1 MKLEDIQFVA
11 TSATRK
17 WTKQRK
23 KEERESRARSYRS
36 EYVRMYAMP
45 LTDAAKKVIPEAYAK
60 VSGPRNLSAHARQI
74 FYAARPKMEEM
85 TGKKLKSEYFTQTLL
100 PQYMNRR
107 NLNWKVVYDARGH
120 LEEPH
125 TGETVPLGT
134 IDVDKYLR
142 DIRQHKV
149 EDAGNKQLKTDY
161 PTKGPTHR
169 YSAILFIEKEG
180 FHPLFEEVKLAERYD
195 IGIMSTK
202 GQSVTAAR
210 KLVDSLCHV
219 GADVPVLILH
229 DFDAYG
235 LMISKT
241 LVSVSEAAIEMDRVR
256 YEFRNRVNFI
266 DLGLRLED
274 IEKWSLESES
284 VSCKTLP
291 DDLPA
296 TDEEQE
302 FLLSGQRVEL
312 NAFTSEDF
320 ITWIESKLKEHGIKK
335 VLPDH
340 KTLQFAYRRAYMIA
354 DINHRMESVAEEARE
369 AADDAKIPKQL
380 RKLIEAELAKHP
392 EKPWDLALAEIAE
405 ERLDDSAS

>member
-1 MKLEDIQFVA
+1 MKLEDIQSIA
-11 TSATRK
+11 TSVTRK

-23 KEERESRARSYRS
+23 KEERQSRARSSRS
-36 EYVRMYAMP
+36 EYVRRYAMP
-45 LTDAAKKVIPEAYAK
+45 LTEAALQVIPEAYAK
-60 VSGPRNLSAHARQI
+60 ASSNGRLPAHARQI
-74 FYAARPKMEEM
+74 FYPARPKMEDM
-85 TGKKLKSEYFTQTLL
+85 TGKPLDSAYFTQTLL

-107 NLNWKVVYDARGH
+107 NLNWRVVYDARGH
-120 LEEPH
+120 LIEPH
-125 TGETVPLGT
+125 TKQSVPLGT

-149 EDAGNKQLKTDY
+149 EDAGNTLLKTDY
-161 PTKGPTHR
+161 PTKGPSHR

-180 FHPLFEEVKLAERYD
+180 FHPLFEEVRLAERYD
-195 IGIMSTK
+195 LAIMSTK
-202 GQSVTAAR
+202 GQSVVAAR
-210 KLVDSLCHV
+210 MLVDQLCHV

-241 LVSVSEAAIEMDRVR
+241 LVSVSAAAVEMDRVR
-256 YEFRNRVNFI
+256 YEFANRINFI

-274 IEKWSLESES
+274 IEKWGLESES

-296 TDEEQE
+296 TDEERE

-312 NAFTSEDF
+312 NAFTSADF
-320 ITWIESKLKEHGIKK
+320 ITWIESKLEEHGVKK

-340 KTLQFAYRRAYMIA
+340 KTLVSAYRRAYHVA
-354 DINHRMESVAEEARE
+354 DINRRMELIADEARKTAE
-369 AADDAKIPKQL
+369 DAAVPKQL
-380 RKLIEAELAKHP
+380 RKLIEAELTENP
-392 EKPWDLALAEIAE
+392 EKPWDQALAEIAK